1 MVLYLALPCFT
12 ASVGPLR
19 LGDAALNL
27 ELFETLWSLPA
38 MFFAAEGKKFT

>member
-1 MVLYLALPCFT
+1 MVLYLALLQ
-12 ASVGPLR
+12 VWGQLR